1 MVEILASSPYLRLG
15 FLALLFVTV
24 SSLVYF
30 GVRLVLSRRAVLGRL
45 ETQAVTD
52 APRDDTDRLRAAD
65 VRSGTWAKLAA
76 NIERSGL
83 SLGDSDPQGLRRRML
98 AAGYRSPHAPKI
110 YTLLRLLLIFAL
122 PSALVVPQ
130 LLSET
135 PVDLFKLYLQ
145 GAGLAL
151 MGLFI
156 PSLFLTAKA
165 DRRRHEILDG
175 FPDCLDL
182 MLVCVEA
189 GMGLEAAL
197 DRVGREMTLSHPL
210 VAEQISQSTLELR
223 AGASREE
230 ALRALANRTGVDEIR
245 AFATLLIQSDK
256 LGSSIA
262 TTLRIYAAEMREK
275 RRMRAEEKAH
285 RLPVLLSIPLV
296 ACMLPVMIG
305 VLMLPAVIRVIRD
318 IAPALAGGN

>member
-1 MVEILASSPYLRLG
+1 MVEILASSPYLRFG
-15 FLALLFVTV
+15 FLILLFVTV

-30 GVRLVLSRRAVLGRL
+30 GVRLILSRRAVLRRL
-45 ETQAVTD
+45 ETQSVPASS
-52 APRDDTDRLRAAD
+52 RDDANGLRASD
-65 VRSGTWAKLAA
+65 IRSGAWAKLAA
-76 NIERSGL
+76 SIERNGL
-83 SLGDSDPQGLRRRML
+83 SLGDSNPQGLRRRML
-98 AAGYRSPHAPKI
+98 AAGYRSPQAPKI
-110 YTLLRLLLIFAL
+110 YTLLRLILIFAL
-122 PSALVVPQ
+122 PSALVLPQ
-130 LLSET
+130 LLSEK
-135 PVDLFKLYLQ
+135 PVDLFMLYLQ
-145 GAGLAL
+145 GAVLAL
-151 MGLFI
+151 MGLAI
-156 PSLFLTAKA
+156 PSLFLAAKA
-165 DRRRHEILDG
+165 DRRRQEILNG

-197 DRVGREMTLSHPL
+197 DRVGREMALSHPL
-210 VAEQISQSTLELR
+210 VAEQISQTTLELR

-230 ALRALANRTGVDEIR
+230 ALRSLADRTAIDEIR

>member
-1 MVEILASSPYLRLG
+1 MVEILASSVYLRFG
-15 FLALLFVTV
+15 FLILLFVAV
-24 SSLVYF
+24 SSLVF
-30 GVRLVLSRRAVLGRL
+30 LGIRLIFNRRAVLGRL
-45 ETQAVTD
+45 GTESVLASD
-52 APRDDTDRLRAAD
+52 RDDDRLRAAD
-65 VRSGTWAKLAA
+65 ARSGAWAKLAA
-76 NIERSGL
+76 RVEQSGL
-83 SLGDSDPQGLRRRML
+83 SLGDSDPQGLRRKLL

-110 YTLLRLLLIFAL
+110 YTLLRIILIFAL
-122 PSALVVPQ
+122 PSALVLPQ
-130 LLSET
+130 LLSEE
-135 PVDLFKLYLQ
+135 PVELFMLYLQ

-151 MGLFI
+151 MGLII

-165 DRRRHEILDG
+165 DRRRQEILNG

-210 VAEQISQSTLELR
+210 VAEQISQTTLELR

-230 ALRALANRTGVDEIR
+230 ALRAMADRTAVDEIR

-262 TTLRIYAAEMREK
+262 TTLRIYAGEMREK

-305 VLMLPAVIRVIRD
+305 VLMLPAVIRD